1 MRLVLTFSA
10 MSSALKIKILTF
22 ICLCLIGA
30 SCRSSSADVNSNNGD
45 GVTVERPAAENA
57 GLPPFATK
65 EPDKYQASIFFASRF
80 EEGAANFVEQTYRV
94 ARDGANRRLDFETG
108 ATHYAKLQTA
118 DGKVYILLPKKKVYA
133 ELTTAGDA
141 PNLPEE
147 ISLEHLL
154 HTKPIGASY
163 ERIGEEDLAGRK
175 TVKYRL
181 NFGAVKGA
189 ENART
194 ETFVWADES
203 LGLPVKT
210 EIVAIENNQP
220 VGAKNVIELR
230 EIKTEVAPEVFTV
243 PKDFRKVSFEEIRK
257 IMK

>member
-1 MRLVLTFSA
+1 MR
-10 MSSALKIKILTF
+10 SALKIKILSF
-22 ICLCLIGA
+22 ICLCLLSA
-30 SCRSSSADVNSNNGD
+30 SCRSSADVTPKNDAN
-45 GVTVERPAAENA
+45 TTLERPAAENA

-108 ATHYAKLQTA
+108 DAHYAKLQTA

-133 ELTTAGDA
+133 ELTTTTDA
-141 PNLPEE
+141 PTNLPEE

-163 ERIGEEDLAGRK
+163 ERIGEEDLAGRRAI
-175 TVKYRL
+175 KYRL

-220 VGAKNVIELR
+220 IGAKNVIELR
-230 EIKTEVAPEVFTV
+230 EIKTEVAPEIFTV
-243 PKDFRKVSFEEIRK
+243 PKDFRKVSPQEIQQLLRQK
-257 IMK
+257 